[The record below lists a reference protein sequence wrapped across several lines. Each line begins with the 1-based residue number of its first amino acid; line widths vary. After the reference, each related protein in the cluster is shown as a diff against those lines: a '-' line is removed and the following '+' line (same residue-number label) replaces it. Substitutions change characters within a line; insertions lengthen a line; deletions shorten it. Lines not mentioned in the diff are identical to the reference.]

1 MSPAPM
7 VHVRTVAGNFQ
18 ARVIAARLGAEGIVT
33 ELRGHADAFN
43 PFAAVSVWVSE
54 DDAEAATE
62 LLLADEV
69 EAAFTPHPDDE
80 EPSRSRQVVLWG
92 LTRRQLWASA
102 CLVVLVLTG
111 VVGRFLG

>member
-7 VHVRTVAGNFQ
+7 VHVRTVNGAFH

-33 ELRGHADAFN
+33 ELRGN
-43 PFAAVSVWVSE
+43 VGSVYPFGQVSVWVPSE
-54 DDAEAATE
+54 DADAAAE

-80 EPSRSRQVVLWG
+80 EPRPRPWVLWG
-92 LTRRQLWASA
+92 MNRRQLVAAASV
-102 CLVVLVLTG
+102 VVLVFTA
-111 VVGRFLG
+111 VAGRLLG